1 MRISDWSS
9 DVCSSDL
16 WSGPVARIDMDRGW
30 HRELAASYIDV
41 DYAGWRVAVIV
52 SRDSSAAQIGF
63 SDGSTGTLPADAAQ
77 LPYRR
82 TGRPAFPAMKPR
94 HLIVVARNGSSR
106 APYGRT
112 AGREQGLT
120 D

>member
-82 TGRPAFPAMKPR
+82 TGGPAFAAMKPGD
-94 HLIVVARNGSSR
+94 LIVVARNGDRQSTRLNSSH
-106 APYGRT
+106 
-112 AGREQGLT
+112 
-120 D
+120 